1 MKKTL
6 SIAIAAL
13 TISFWGIDALADGS
27 GHGHK
32 GEMKG
37 HEMNMPGIH
46 AKGKVNAMEDG
57 KINISHGKIK
67 ELGWPPM
74 KMDFAV
80 ADGVDVSKVSAGQD
94 VEFTLGKGRNGM
106 YEIMGIKAV
115 H

>member
-6 SIAIAAL
+6 SIAMAAL
-13 TISFWGIDALADGS
+13 TVGFMSTAALADS
-27 GHGHK
+27 NHDMK
-32 GEMKG
+32 NMKG
-37 HEMNMPGIH
+37 HEMSMKGIH
-46 AKGKVNAMEDG
+46 SSGTVNGVKDG

-80 ADGVDVSKVSAGQD
+80 ADGVDISKVKEGQKI
-94 VEFTLGKGRNGM
+94 EFTLGKGKGGM
-106 YEIMGIKAV
+106 YEIMDIKMA

>member
-6 SIAIAAL
+6 SIALAAL
-13 TISFWGIDALADGS
+13 AVGFMSTAVLADS
-27 GHGHK
+27 NHDMK
-32 GEMKG
+32 NMKG
-37 HEMNMPGIH
+37 HEMSMKGIH
-46 AKGKVNAMEDG
+46 SSGTVNGVKDG

-80 ADGVDVSKVSAGQD
+80 ADGVDVSKVEEGQK
-94 VEFTLGKGRNGM
+94 VEFTLGKGKGGM
-106 YEIMGIKAV
+106 YEIMDIKMA